1 MDLFDYLWNQTF
13 SQIEQKID
21 HLDQN
26 AQWFIS
32 GMSKQIAQ
40 SKKHVCL
47 KLTMIYNQIEHLM
60 LVNKPS

>member
-26 AQWFIS
+26 GQWFIS
-32 GMSKQIAQ
+32 GMSKQVAQ
-40 SKKHVCL
+40 SKITCL
-47 KLTMIYNQIEHLM
+47 PQINNDLSS
-60 LVNKPS
+60 NWTSYAS